1 MSEFTCGLAWFRR
14 DLRTADHAALYH
26 ALSRCQRVVCAF
38 VFDTDILDPLP
49 PQDRRVPFI
58 RASVVELDAALA
70 QAGGGLTVLH
80 GAAQSLIPALAR
92 EIGAEAVFANHDYE
106 PAAVE
111 RDRRVGEA
119 LAERSIAFFTFKDQ
133 VIFEKD
139 QVLTGQKRPYTVFTP
154 YKRAWLAALTPA
166 ALAPY
171 PVDDHLEALVAPPKL
186 SEHWFHK
193 HSHAVSADGRTKE
206 DQKAASHSQKPGI
219 PSLSDLGFGDAQAPA
234 LPTGS
239 SGAHTLFEDF
249 RDRLGDY
256 ARTRDFPGVKGPSY
270 LSVHLRFGTISIRTL
285 VREAHQAQR
294 HGNKGAETWLSELIW
309 RDFYSQVLHHFPHV
323 GMPGDHRAFRPAFD
337 AIEWETGPA
346 ADANFA
352 AWCEGRT
359 GYPLVDAAMRQI
371 NASGYM
377 HNRLRMVVA
386 SFLVKDLGL
395 DWRRG
400 EAYFEEKLNDF
411 DLSAN
416 NGGWQWAAS
425 TGCDAQPWFRIFNPV
440 TQSEKFD
447 GNGKF
452 IRHYVPEIA
461 ALPDKA
467 IHAPWLAKP
476 ETLQSAGISLG
487 SDYPMPIVDHG
498 AARKRT
504 LLRFDVVKDT
514 TVGAAGAKEDPDDA

>member
-14 DLRTADHAALYH
+14 DLRAADHAALYH

-38 VFDTDILDPLP
+38 IFDTEILDPLP
-49 PQDRRVPFI
+49 RDDRRVPFI
-58 RASVVELDAALA
+58 HASVVELDASLR

-80 GAAQSLIPALAR
+80 GIARDLIPALAR

-111 RDRRVGEA
+111 RDQRVGEV
-119 LAERSIAFFTFKDQ
+119 LAEQSVAFFTFKDQ

-139 QVLTGQKRPYTVFTP
+139 QVLTGQHRPYTVFTP
-154 YKRAWLAALTPA
+154 YKRAWLAALTPD

-171 PVDDHLEALVAPPKL
+171 PVDEHLKSLAKPLDLQADWL
-186 SEHWFHK
+186 QK
-193 HSHAVSADGRTKE
+193 HSHVAKAGEQTHE
-206 DQKAASHSQKPGI
+206 DPKGSSPSQRRDI
-219 PSLSDLGFGDAQAPA
+219 PSLSDLGFGDAQPPA
-234 LPTGS
+234 LPAGS
-239 SGAHTLFEDF
+239 SGAYTLFDDF
-249 RDRLGDY
+249 RDRMDDY
-256 ARTRDFPGVKGPSY
+256 ARARDFPGVKGPSY
-270 LSVHLRFGTISIRTL
+270 LSVHLRFGTISIRAL
-285 VREAHQAQR
+285 AREAHQAQR
-294 HGNKGAETWLSELIW
+294 HGSKGAETWLSELIW
-309 RDFYSQVLHHFPHV
+309 RDFYFQILHHFPRV

-346 ADANFA
+346 ADAHFA

-400 EAYFEEKLNDF
+400 EAYFEAKLNDF
-411 DLSAN
+411 DLAAN

-447 GNGKF
+447 ANGKF

-461 ALPDKA
+461 ALPDKD
-467 IHAPWLAKP
+467 IHAPWRAKP
-476 ETLQSAGISLG
+476 DTLRSAGISMG
-487 SDYPMPIVDHG
+487 SDYPMPIVDHE

-504 LLRFDVVKDT
+504 LLRFDVVRNT
-514 TVGAAGAKEDPDDA
+514 DADR